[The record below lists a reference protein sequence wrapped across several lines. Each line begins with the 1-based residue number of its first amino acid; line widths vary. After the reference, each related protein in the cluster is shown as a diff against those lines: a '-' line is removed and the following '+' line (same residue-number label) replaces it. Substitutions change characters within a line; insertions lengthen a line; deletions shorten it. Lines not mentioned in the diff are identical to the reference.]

1 MNGRI
6 ARLLFALALGGVV
19 VFALAASAS
28 ALPCLRCFDVGGEQ
42 TAVANHAEPNCAWAQ
57 MHACTK
63 ARWQIEA
70 NCGPNW
76 RETSVTQSPCTY
88 SGGLNY
94 ASCTITYVCQECFE
108 ICPEQPPY

>member
-1 MNGRI
+1 MNRKTAG
-6 ARLLFALALGGVV
+6 LLFALALGGVV

-28 ALPCLRCFDVGGEQ
+28 ALPCLQCFDVGGEQ

-76 RETSVTQSPCTY
+76 REQRDPVALHLFGRAQPRLLHHHLRV
-88 SGGLNY
+88 SGVL
-94 ASCTITYVCQECFE
+94 
-108 ICPEQPPY
+108 